1 MPNPSKMKGIQVF
14 EKGDGARRRND
25 ATSENQKFS
34 RVQPSGLTDGIP
46 PSPADA
52 VPNHFGR
59 SRKAK
64 SASIW
69 DLLNGAGGDKRI
81 QRFWSYVQIGSA
93 SECWPWRGAKT
104 SDGYGSFKITSY
116 RGVTASRVAMILSAG
131 DEPAGLQVLHRCD
144 NPACCNPAHLRF
156 GTVAENMRD
165 KVLRGRARGRFSA
178 PLSLQGA
185 A

>member
-1 MPNPSKMKGIQVF
+1 MPNLSKMKELQVF

-25 ATSENQKFS
+25 ATSENQAFGS
-34 RVQPSGLTDGIP
+34 VQPSGLTDGSP
-46 PSPADA
+46 PSPAGM
-52 VPNHFGR
+52 VPNHFGH
-59 SRKAK
+59 SRTAD
-64 SASIW
+64 AHSIL
-69 DLLNGAGGDKRI
+69 DLLAGEVGEKRA
-81 QRFWSYVQIGSA
+81 QRFWSYVQIRGET
-93 SECWPWRGAKT
+93 ECWPWSGAKT

-116 RGVTASRVAMILSAG
+116 RCATASRVAMILSSG

-178 PLSLQGA
+178 PLSLRGA